1 MTTRGPDLN
10 VPDNTCIVCDCLVEP
25 GMGSRSVGP
34 FPSIHTA
41 CLRRAATPSGL
52 TIDDPN
58 LRAGVQTL
66 FEARAAISKAITG
79 RPIEAIF
86 AAVGMAMIDVLTHL
100 KSLGPDAAEE
110 VAVWL
115 AQAREMGET
124 IAQTA
129 TPAGRD

>member
-1 MTTRGPDLN
+1 
-10 VPDNTCIVCDCLVEP
+10 
-25 GMGSRSVGP
+25 
-34 FPSIHTA
+34 
-41 CLRRAATPSGL
+41 
-52 TIDDPN
+52 
-58 LRAGVQTL
+58 
-66 FEARAAISKAITG
+66 
-79 RPIEAIF
+79 
-86 AAVGMAMIDVLTHL
+86 MAMIDVLTHL